1 MQDQHFGMVVYYM
14 SMVSAYLAVAGNG
27 DESSVHVLGVEGP
40 TAVLPRHNV
49 HTPDLSLG
57 EITVTCNTGTIQSTT
72 EITNY
77 IENPN

>member
-1 MQDQHFGMVVYYM
+1 M
-14 SMVSAYLAVAGNG
+14 STVCAYLAVAGDG

-57 EITVTCNTGTIQSTT
+57 EITVTYNTGTVIQSTT

-77 IENPN
+77 LAFQIKTMKK